1 MALHVGDMPLY
12 LVDTVCLALYCEE
25 LVELMVLSC
34 RPYYLPRELS
44 CIRLILILECARNDS
59 DGCAVTERISDA
71 VSLCL
76 DNNPDAVVLVI
87 GDLMAV
93 MSAQSCSTSNSM
105 GKSDHH
111 NLLLMPTYE
120 QELKRTAKSVKHI
133 KVWRYGMRQQRT
145 NY

>member
-1 MALHVGDMPLY
+1 MALHIGDMPLY

-59 DGCAVTERISDA
+59 DRCAVTERISDA
-71 VSLCL
+71 VSRCL
-76 DNNPDAVVLVI
+76 DNNNPDAVVLVL

-93 MSAQSCSTSNSM
+93 MSA
-105 GKSDHH
+105 
-111 NLLLMPTYE
+111 
-120 QELKRTAKSVKHI
+120 
-133 KVWRYGMRQQRT
+133 
-145 NY
+145 